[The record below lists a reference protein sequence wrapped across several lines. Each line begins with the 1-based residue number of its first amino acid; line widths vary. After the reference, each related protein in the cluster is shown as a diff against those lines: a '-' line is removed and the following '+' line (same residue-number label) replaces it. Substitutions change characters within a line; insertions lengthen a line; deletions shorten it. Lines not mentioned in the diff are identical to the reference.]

1 MTARVTLIAPAVNAA
16 LREARFDDGEPLEA
30 AGRTRAEEL
39 GRALDPVRTSGGAGA
54 RVLVSPSVRCRETAE
69 ALGFP
74 GAAPVDALAGCA
86 MGRWRGRT
94 LDALVGEEEESVAAW
109 LSDPDAAPHGG
120 ESLRALRERVG
131 GWLDAPHPA
140 GRVLVVAEPDVVR
153 AVVVHALGAD
163 DRVFWRLDVR
173 PLAGV
178 HLSGR
183 SGRWNLRLGGPFTGA
198 GGDTD

>member
-1 MTARVTLIAPAVNAA
+1 MTVRVTLIAPAVNAA
-16 LREARFDDGEPLEA
+16 LREARFDDGGPLEA

-39 GRALDPVRTSGGAGA
+39 GRALAPGRTVGAAG
-54 RVLVSPSVRCRETAE
+54 VLVSPSVRCRETAE

-74 GAAPVDALAGCA
+74 AAAPVDALAGCA

-94 LDALVGEEEESVAAW
+94 LDGLVGEEEESVAAW

-140 GRVLVVAEPDVVR
+140 DRVLVVAEPDVVR
-153 AVVVHALGAD
+153 AAVVHALGAD
-163 DRVFWRLDVR
+163 DRIFWRLDVR

-183 SGRWNLRLGGPFTGA
+183 SGRWNLRLDGPFTGA
-198 GGDTD
+198 AGDTA